1 MITLVLVLRHRHGFN
16 PLKLFLT
23 LISAADGKEAVSRC
37 CAMFLNVPPAC
48 PTEVFHYFKERPIP
62 LTKCRDWL
70 DKEFFQRCEELL
82 QHQLTSKGS
91 FITKS
96 KEGKVYPNN

>member
-1 MITLVLVLRHRHGFN
+1 MNF
-16 PLKLFLT
+16 
-23 LISAADGKEAVSRC
+23 
-37 CAMFLNVPPAC
+37 PPAC

-82 QHQLTSKGS
+82 QHQWTSKGS
-91 FITKS
+91 FVANG
-96 KEGKVYPNN
+96 KEEKVNPKNQ